1 MSNMFIVL
9 LPMMLP
15 IAKAALPLMQEKMLI
30 IISGNDVPKATIV
43 NPIMS
48 GDSFAL
54 MPTLVAPFTSQLAP
68 KIRATKPRISREYVR
83 IESMFFCFS
92 RQKYKKNGNWVVS
105 LQTICLWLE

>member
-68 KIRATKPRISREYVR
+68 KIRATKPRISRQHFTLD
-83 IESMFFCFS
+83 SLCFFFLV
-92 RQKYKKNGNWVVS
+92 KKKKKKW
-105 LQTICLWLE
+105 